1 MWTSDNRPP
10 VLPHSLTFGGWLNPY
25 NAAFELTLGTVR
37 PCLTPPLQYAPDQR
51 ARLAPRTR
59 TRALGRAEVP
69 VTWRTP

>member
-1 MWTSDNRPP
+1 MRARDHGAL
-10 VLPHSLTFGGWLNPY
+10 VFPHSLTGWLNPY